1 MQPYKPINPGAYNRR
16 ITIQQEAPVTVDA
29 YGTAIPAWGTVV
41 QTWAALTPKTYQAPG
56 LDGQLILRRLAW
68 YRMRR
73 MPSTPILLGM
83 RVVDT
88 TESDATQTWVI
99 VDIQD
104 IGGARR
110 ELLLVCQYVPPDAG
124 V

>member
-1 MQPYKPINPGAYNRR
+1 MAGKPINPGAYNRR
-16 ITIQQEAPVTVDA
+16 ITIQKETPVTIDA
-29 YGTAIPAWGTVV
+29 FGTPVPAWGTVV
-41 QTWAALTPKTYQAPG
+41 QTWAAFKAKTYQATA
-56 LDGQLILRRLAW
+56 LDGQPILRRQAQ
-68 YRMRR
+68 YCVRR
-73 MPSTPILLGM
+73 IPSTPLLLGM

-88 TESDATQTWVI
+88 TEADATQTWVI

-104 IGGARR
+104 IAGARR